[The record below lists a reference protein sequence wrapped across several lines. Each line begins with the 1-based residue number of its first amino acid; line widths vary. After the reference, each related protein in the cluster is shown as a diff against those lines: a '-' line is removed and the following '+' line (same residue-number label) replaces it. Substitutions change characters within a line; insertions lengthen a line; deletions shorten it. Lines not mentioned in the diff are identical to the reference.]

1 MLFQGISSVT
11 IDAKGRLSVP
21 TRHRDAI
28 SNQFEGRL
36 TITRH
41 PDGCLMIF
49 PRPEWERYREKV
61 LALPESVRWWK
72 RILVGNA
79 MDVEMDG
86 AGRLL
91 VPPEL
96 RQAVGLSKEA
106 VLLGLGNVFELWDKA
121 SYEAKEAETLQ
132 QQAMPDAIKDITL

>member
-28 SNQFEGRL
+28 ANQFEGRL

>member
-49 PRPEWERYREKV
+49 PRPEWEKYREKV

>member
-28 SNQFEGRL
+28 ANQFEGRL

-49 PRPEWERYREKV
+49 PRPEWEMYREKV